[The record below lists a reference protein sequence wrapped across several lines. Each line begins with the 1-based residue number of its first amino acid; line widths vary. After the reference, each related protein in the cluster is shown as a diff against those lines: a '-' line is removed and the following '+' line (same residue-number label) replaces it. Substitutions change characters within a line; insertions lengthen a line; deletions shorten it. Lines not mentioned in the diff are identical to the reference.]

1 MSRTLPVVALLALL
15 ALTGCL
21 AGGPTPTDTTSPPPN
36 TDCPSVLSVDPA
48 GEASGDRIEYAD
60 LPEQRQGE
68 FDRALADGSVE
79 LGETLPEVWSEPRI
93 VVYDGAEYYAVASV
107 C

>member
-1 MSRTLPVVALLALL
+1 MSRLPAVAVVIALLALS
-15 ALTGCL
+15 GCL
-21 AGGPTPTDTTSPPPN
+21 SGGPTETPSPTPN
-36 TDCPSVLSVDPA
+36 TDCPYVLSVDPA

-79 LGETLPEVWSEPRI
+79 LGETLPEEWSEPRI
-93 VVYDGAEYYAVASV
+93 VEYEGAEYYAVASV